1 LRRYGEPEK
10 FGWPAAFLLSPAAS
24 RITGAMIPVDGVPS
38 ARSEH
43 PVAGKAART
52 KVPGI

>member
-1 LRRYGEPEK
+1 V
-10 FGWPAAFLLSPAAS
+10 LSPVAS
-24 RITGAMIPVDGVPS
+24 RITGAMRDDPGGRGVPS